1 MALGM
6 VTQLPDEDQTS
17 MSRKQMLARL
27 DVCMGGRVAEE
38 LIFGECAVAVCVCV
52 CCCCCV
58 PPLCGLLL
66 CAAAAVCAAAVC
78 FTCLHA
84 CGQG

>member
-1 MALGM
+1 LLLLLLLLWLPLPVRGMALGM

-38 LIFGECAVAVCVCV
+38 LIFGE
-52 CCCCCV
+52 
-58 PPLCGLLL
+58 
-66 CAAAAVCAAAVC
+66 
-78 FTCLHA
+78 
-84 CGQG
+84 